1 MRYGSKTTAAAN
13 SSVRPVPALEICCVM
28 ADILG
33 KIRVLQELGPM
44 RRLLAVAVVLH
55 AFVPLG
61 VLSLGSLSLSSSAA
75 HAGGFLDTGTGL
87 TGNDTGG
94 IIQATPETVH
104 SFKEIAVSHCGQ
116 WNRYAGITSLR
127 RVYGDYIGF
136 RCVFDRR
143 YDPRKAGL
151 PQVY

>member
-1 MRYGSKTTAAAN
+1 
-13 SSVRPVPALEICCVM
+13 
-28 ADILG
+28 
-33 KIRVLQELGPM
+33 M

-55 AFVPLG
+55 AFVSLG
-61 VLSLGSLSLSSSAA
+61 ALSLGALPLSSSAA
-75 HAGGFLDTGTGL
+75 LAGFQDTGPGL

-94 IIQATPETVH
+94 IIQATPETIRAY
-104 SFKEIAVSHCGQ
+104 KEIAVSHCGR

-127 RVYGDYIGF
+127 RSYGDYIGF

-151 PQVY
+151 PQPF

>member
-1 MRYGSKTTAAAN
+1 
-13 SSVRPVPALEICCVM
+13 
-28 ADILG
+28 
-33 KIRVLQELGPM
+33 M

-55 AFVPLG
+55 AV
-61 VLSLGSLSLSSSAA
+61 VSLGALSFSSSVALA
-75 HAGGFLDTGTGL
+75 GFLDTGPVL

-104 SFKEIAVSHCGQ
+104 SFREIAAGHCGR
-116 WNRYAGITSLR
+116 WNRYAGVTSLR

-151 PQVY
+151 